1 MPRFNVTRIGLWTIF
16 ILLTLLSV
24 EAVTAGTLTDVC
36 PSGGIQPRI
45 GSFQPGGII
54 LTTFDRASM
63 WVYNITTDR
72 RYPLPETYPCGTN
85 CRLSRDA
92 RWITYVDSETNA
104 YAKMR
109 LDGTERT
116 QLVDY
121 AADVEWW
128 SDDMLLVW
136 TPGHEAYLRAENGTD
151 REYLDV
157 EGVVS
162 IQPGGR
168 WGLLVKQDGD
178 TFSRALV
185 DLETRDLQG
194 IAGGYIDLG
203 EDKPY
208 FSAASW
214 SPDGQ
219 WFAYVAPTELDAQA
233 NSVGSEIFGIRPG
246 DSLSTQWTELTTEY
260 GAVRI
265 NGRADGEMSWAPD
278 SRRIAFWVIEM
289 LGSDPESNT
298 GNAVLHILN
307 VNTGEL
313 QRYCGFSTTEHT
325 PNPPRLVWS
334 PNGTHIAFGG
344 NVPGDDKGYL
354 LLAIDTTTGV
364 FTALSDG
371 IYPSFGGAN
380 VIAWGLPPA

>member
-1 MPRFNVTRIGLWTIF
+1 MWRNTVKRIGFWFVFLTL
-16 ILLTLLSV
+16 ILLTK
-24 EAVTAGTLTDVC
+24 TASASAIIEVC
-36 PSGGIQPRI
+36 PSVGIQTRS

-54 LTTFDRASM
+54 LTAFDRASM

-72 RYPLPETYPCGTN
+72 RYPLPDTFPCGTN
-85 CRLSRDA
+85 CRLSRDS
-92 RWITYVDSETNA
+92 RWITYVDSTSNA

-116 QLVDY
+116 PLVDY

-128 SDDMLLVW
+128 SEDTLLVW
-136 TPGHEAYLRAENGTD
+136 TPGHDAYLRAENGTD

-157 EGVVS
+157 DSVVS
-162 IQPGGR
+162 VQPGGR

-178 TFSRALV
+178 SFMRALIN
-185 DLETRDLQG
+185 LETRDLEG

-219 WFAYVAPTELDAQA
+219 WFAYVAPTGYDSNV
-233 NSVGSEIFGIRPG
+233 NSTGSELYGIRPG
-246 DSLSTQWTELTTEY
+246 DSQPTQWTTLTAEY

-265 NGRADGEMSWAPD
+265 NGRADGELSWSPD
-278 SRRIAFWVIEM
+278 SSRIAFWVIEM

-298 GNAVLHILN
+298 GNAVLHILDI
-307 VNTGEL
+307 NTGEVR
-313 QRYCGFSTTEHT
+313 RYCGFSTTEHT

-334 PNGTHIAFGG
+334 PDGTFVAFGG

-354 LLAIDTTTGV
+354 LLALDTSTGI

-380 VIAWGLPPA
+380 IIAWGLPPA